1 MLQQTTED
9 VASKPSTKTVL
20 QQVVEGDPYRN
31 RVLEQIDGMAF
42 ISGMSHCL
50 TETVLSKAIES
61 GDALA
66 PVSAFRQLRHENL
79 QRDFMEVEKM
89 ARLRSGARGLDAR
102 KDLVVWEK
110 KMEESTACVNLPHE
124 EINEDVIAEETKAAV
139 GMLEDLQA
147 QMNNMQTADIEAKA
161 RHTLIGL
168 GFHES
173 KLDKPFSSLS
183 GGWKTRCL
191 LAATLVQT
199 SDILILD
206 EPTNFLD
213 LLGILWLEHHLT
225 SLKEDSPDTI
235 VVAVSHDRDF
245 VNAVASE
252 TIILRDE
259 SLTYFAGNISAYDKS
274 IRHEILRLT
283 RMKDAQE
290 KQMAHMEKTIT
301 NNMRVGKKTGDEN
314 RIRQAK
320 SRQKKLDDRMGLQV
334 SAKGGRFKLN
344 RDMPGY
350 YADGARQAIDIPKL
364 EHGVDIKFPEAPDLR
379 FPGSLVSLEK
389 INLKYRAAPKPT
401 LEEVDLVIHMG
412 DKIGILGLNGAGKS
426 TLIRLLVD
434 ETRPSKGTRTSH
446 PRLKIGYY
454 SQHAVEALKNLGSS
468 KTELS
473 ALGHI
478 MACAAAEA
486 GEDLNEQEARKLLGG
501 LGLSGRTASD
511 VPLAKLSGGQLV
523 RVELARILLHKPHLL
538 IMDEPTTHLDLPT
551 VHALTL
557 ALAAYEGA
565 VVLVSHDRFLIKCV
579 VEGEPVEELSS
590 GSEDE
595 DEGEARGKGKEEDSG
610 RRLVYEL
617 KGGRLVE
624 KSGGVSGWETGLEG
638 RLRKLGI

>member
-1 MLQQTTED
+1 
-9 VASKPSTKTVL
+9 
-20 QQVVEGDPYRN
+20 
-31 RVLEQIDGMAF
+31 
-42 ISGMSHCL
+42 
-50 TETVLSKAIES
+50 
-61 GDALA
+61 
-66 PVSAFRQLRHENL
+66 
-79 QRDFMEVEKM
+79 M

-102 KDLVVWEK
+102 KDLIAYEK
-110 KMEESTACVNLPHE
+110 KMEESTAILNQPHKD
-124 EINEDVIAEETKAAV
+124 NSDDVVEKETKAAV
-139 GMLEDLQA
+139 AMLEDLQA

-173 KLDKPFSSLS
+173 RLDKPFSSLS

-213 LLGILWLEHHLT
+213 LLGILWLEHYLA

-283 RMKDAQE
+283 RMKEAQD
-290 KQMAHMEKTIT
+290 KQTAHMEKTII
-301 NNMRVGKKTGDEN
+301 NNMRVGKKTGDET

-334 SAKGGRFKLN
+334 SAKGTRFKLN

-364 EHGVDIKFPEAPDLR
+364 EHGVDIRFPEAPELR

-434 ETRPSKGTRTSH
+434 EIRPSKGTRTSH

-454 SQHAVEALKNLGSS
+454 SQHAVESLKKLGSS

-473 ALGHI
+473 ALAHV
-478 MACAAAEA
+478 MACATEG
-486 GEDLNEQEARKLLGG
+486 GEGLNEQDARKLLGG

-523 RVELARILLHKPHLL
+523 RVELARILLHRPHLL

-557 ALAAYEGA
+557 ALSAYEGA

-595 DEGEARGKGKEEDSG
+595 DEGEAHRKGKEEDSA

-617 KGGRLVE
+617 KAGRLVE
-624 KSGGVSGWETGLEG
+624 KSGGVSDWETGLEG